1 MRLAGAAAL
10 VALAAMGGC
19 VSIEDHPTALACPVG
34 ETRQDVAQMVFGRDI
49 GQTVGVSEADFVRFL
64 DEEVSP
70 RFPDGLTVQDSEG
83 RWLYK
88 GVDYHEP
95 GKVLTLILRNG
106 ADDRRKLDEIAAAY
120 ERRFRQDA
128 VLIMTRPT
136 CVLFHVPKTTDR

>member
-1 MRLAGAAAL
+1 MRLRGFAIAL
-10 VALAAMGGC
+10 VALAPLSGC
-19 VSIEDHPTALACPVG
+19 VSVDAQRTDALACRPG
-34 ETRQDVAQMVFGRDI
+34 ETRQEIAQLIFGRNI
-49 GQTVGVSEADFVRFL
+49 GQTLGVSEADFVRFL

-70 RFPDGLTVQDSEG
+70 RFPDGLTLQESQG

-106 ADDRRKLDEIAAAY
+106 SDDRRKVDEIAAAY

-128 VLIMTRPT
+128 VLSMIHPA
-136 CVLFHVPKTTDR
+136 CVSFHLPKDH